1 MNKFDSSGP
10 CVLLSAHVDT
20 SPSSPS
26 MNNMQH
32 NNNNDNDNI
41 ERGNGE
47 GREEG
52 RKRVYGE
59 GVCEMKGGV
68 AMLLSVFELFSQQV
82 FIFFFFFFL
91 ILLFNYSFLFFIF
104 FF

>member
-1 MNKFDSSGP
+1 M
-10 CVLLSAHVDT
+10 VLSAHVDT

-26 MNNMQH
+26 VNNTTH
-32 NNNNDNDNI
+32 NNSNDTDNI

-47 GREEG
+47 DREEG

-82 FIFFFFFFL
+82 LIFNLCFLIFHLNSFILFIFNFL
-91 ILLFNYSFLFFIF
+91 D
-104 FF
+104 